1 MKNKIRNLGFLTLF
15 SLLTLMTANAQD
27 ARQWTLD
34 KDHTSVS
41 FGIKHF
47 FSTVDGSFNDYQG
60 EFWFDPNNLT
70 DSKFT
75 FSIPASSIDTN
86 NERRDKHLRSED
98 FFYVDK
104 HPNITFESTGFEKKS
119 GMNYVVNGDLTIR
132 GITRKVSVPFE
143 ITGEMDHPMKEETKL
158 MGLSFNTSLD
168 RKDYN
173 VGVGDW
179 ASTLVV
185 GDNVDIS
192 INMELNSK
200 K

>member
-1 MKNKIRNLGFLTLF
+1 MKNKIKNLGFLALF

-27 ARQWTLD
+27 ARQWILD

-41 FGIKHF
+41 FGVKHF

-98 FFYVDK
+98 FFYVEK
-104 HPNITFESTGFEKKS
+104 HPNITFESTRFEKKS
-119 GMNYVVNGDLTIR
+119 GKNYVVHGDLTIR
-132 GITRKVSVPFE
+132 GITRKVNVPFE

-168 RKDYN
+168 RTDYN

-185 GDNVDIS
+185 GDNVNIS